1 MKLSLFM
8 PKMLISKIGRYRVIK
23 TYILVLMLEKI
34 KFTKKQIKKP
44 IIASN
49 MAVEY
54 SIKPNSFGLKLQFFG
69 NTKCIKFLSI
79 YLKPDKFACIVVEI
93 PPNKSFMYEL
103 AFVKAN
109 IIPIYKSLDI
119 IVS

>member
-44 IIASN
+44 IIASK

-54 SIKPNSFGLKLQFFG
+54 SIKPNSLGLKLQFLG

-79 YLKPDKFACIVVEI
+79 YLKLDKFACIVVEI

-119 IVS
+119 RVS